1 LICIGLDVEFLK
13 ATGDVL
19 GTRINRDWTRI
30 LDFLRLLGNTDFGIG
45 VDIIGT
51 RINRDWTRILG
62 FFEIVGEHGFW
73 D

>member
-30 LDFLRLLGNTDFGIG
+30 L
-45 VDIIGT
+45 
-51 RINRDWTRILG
+51 G

-73 D
+73 DWCGYYRNTDEWGLDTDFRIF